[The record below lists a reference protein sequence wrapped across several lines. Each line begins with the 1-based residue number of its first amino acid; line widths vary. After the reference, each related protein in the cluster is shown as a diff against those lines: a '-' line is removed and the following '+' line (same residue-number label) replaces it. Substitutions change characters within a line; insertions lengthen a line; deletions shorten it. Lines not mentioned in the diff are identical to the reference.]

1 MKNAFDELHV
11 AVTWCMH
18 EETHL
23 LNRIREIWPSE
34 CKVLESSS
42 KAAVESGI
50 GQEGPITSGQF
61 GLSVDGGGD
70 RLAVEHVS
78 TVENFEC
85 ILLLTQEEARG
96 VGSDVNAQEMVKVTE
111 IGHGELVFEGMDDTI
126 ECLGCAGGEDDIIH
140 ID

>member
-70 RLAVEHVS
+70 RLALS
-78 TVENFEC
+78 
-85 ILLLTQEEARG
+85 
-96 VGSDVNAQEMVKVTE
+96 M
-111 IGHGELVFEGMDDTI
+111 
-126 ECLGCAGGEDDIIH
+126 
-140 ID
+140 